1 MERGNRQPQDS
12 LIEAKAD
19 LAAAQ
24 ADTGDALEST
34 REAYNQFQEDKVVT
48 MDDSKDK
55 SGQAMDEAGK
65 GLQKSKRDYK
75 KASEKTAAEILAGM
89 KDAKDSLKRRQALQ
103 KKDAAN
109 ANRNILASVKKDRVS
124 RNAESRNNKNERSP
138 EFH

>member
-1 MERGNRQPQDS
+1 MKLG
-12 LIEAKAD
+12 KA
-19 LAAAQ
+19 
-24 ADTGDALEST
+24 
-34 REAYNQFQEDKVVT
+34 
-48 MDDSKDK
+48 
-55 SGQAMDEAGK
+55 
-65 GLQKSKRDYK
+65 YK

-109 ANRNILASVKKDRVS
+109 ANRDILASVKKDRVS